1 MYSSQRQLNNGNHS
15 LFVAGNDE
23 NAKTKTMT
31 LLTEFGWNI
40 DNIIDLGD
48 ITAARA
54 MESYLILM
62 SRLSM
67 ALKVPMFNI
76 KVIK

>member
-1 MYSSQRQLNNGNHS
+1 
-15 LFVAGNDE
+15 VAGNDE

-62 SRLSM
+62 ARLSM